1 MHCELLYGFI
11 EGPGGKTLENFT
23 IFSFKLVG
31 YSLAKMIKLKLF
43 VSNTNSFWFFLG
55 QK

>member
-1 MHCELLYGFI
+1 MHCGLLNGFI

-43 VSNTNSFWFFLG
+43 VSNTKQLL
-55 QK
+55 